1 MWRANHRKHK
11 DFFAT
16 SNAKRTSLLLG
27 PHKWTLHNDSK
38 LCSIFKTYTTEL
50 KLTGCSKEDFTC
62 SDGSCVHM
70 TQRCDGKN
78 DCSDETDE
86 SECKAFVQ
94 SIGYNRDA
102 APPPLPNDKQL
113 DLYLAIHIQ
122 EIAEISEKEGFFRC
136 KFLITR
142 KWFDQK
148 VTFQNLQNDS
158 RLNIIHFEDQS
169 LLWKPWTIFNNIE
182 DRSKYTET
190 DIKPVWKVIPNSN
203 HSFAAA
209 DNSFLHNAF
218 LFDGASNM
226 IS

>member
-1 MWRANHRKHK
+1 MWIANHREHK
-11 DFFAT
+11 EFLAT

-62 SDGSCVHM
+62 SDGSCVPM

-113 DLYLAIHIQ
+113 DLYLAIQIGD
-122 EIAEISEKEGFFRC
+122 IS
-136 KFLITR
+136 
-142 KWFDQK
+142 
-148 VTFQNLQNDS
+148 
-158 RLNIIHFEDQS
+158 
-169 LLWKPWTIFNNIE
+169 KP
-182 DRSKYTET
+182 SKR
-190 DIKPVWKVIPNSN
+190 
-203 HSFAAA
+203 
-209 DNSFLHNAF
+209 
-218 LFDGASNM
+218 
-226 IS
+226 